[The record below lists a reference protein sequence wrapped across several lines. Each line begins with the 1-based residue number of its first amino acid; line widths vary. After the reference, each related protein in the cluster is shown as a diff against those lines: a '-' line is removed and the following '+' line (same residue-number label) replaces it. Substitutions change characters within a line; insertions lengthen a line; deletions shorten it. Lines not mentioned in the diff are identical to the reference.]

1 MSNLSRT
8 PTADRRSAEQDR
20 NAEIGDAEIGDICD
34 AFTDV
39 TRQLVLDSEE
49 ITATDAFLW
58 FSTAS
63 AAGHDDSI
71 DQHTRIFPRT
81 SIRNDR

>member
-8 PTADRRSAEQDR
+8 PTADRHSAEQDR
-20 NAEIGDAEIGDICD
+20 NAEIGDICN

-71 DQHTRIFPRT
+71 DQHTRMFPRT
-81 SIRNDR
+81 SNRNDR